1 MKKIL
6 LGTVLLFCATVFF
19 AQTKQIDASKLVKTL
34 EKNKKTSIVF
44 ASSVSLKGLSI
55 KSDGSLVVPALAN
68 ERLKFVT
75 GIDTEA
81 LQERL
86 NYKNLSTYKIELVL
100 KDVST
105 KTYEITKIDG
115 IESVSQYRARK
126 EAERIAEEKRL
137 EAERI
142 AEEER
147 KEAERLYNLLNMP
160 VQVVNFETVNLN
172 TSETSW
178 LPLQIQD
185 KLKSNLQT
193 YLGMKTVVD
202 SKSESALKKLQAASE
217 SAARDEDT
225 AIEVGKIT
233 TAKFA
238 LFTKVRKTGA
248 NYVVAVDFTDLTT
261 GVQMASCMSK
271 EYSKPEYLYGSTGAV
286 DEVTVA
292 LAEKLQIQI
301 NDLNKNLLTNGTA
314 DFSVDQQLALAK
326 QNEEQFQKM
335 MADYDAQLA
344 KLMTSNDIHA
354 IQNKKR
360 IEAEKALL
368 KEKQNAERKR
378 QEELNAQKQRQAAD
392 AKLEAERSIALKT
405 QRDKI
410 AQEAAAKAAQ
420 VRKLKMEKQGVLGQ
434 INILESKKKALVEIR
449 QGVEDR
455 SLELYEQLE
464 KDREDEENRIRNKTY
479 STVELGSDGKPT
491 EAALKRRENQ
501 VIASYKSL
509 TEKFFADCANVK
521 NATANQDSSLL
532 AEIRADQK
540 ALTVTRTVSSM
551 GDELKVS
558 FGNYEGS
565 RNGWNAYLSLY
576 SDGIQLY
583 TDSFIVNY
591 EALSGKKAPNME
603 TELNDS
609 VIEEYTNNVDM
620 YSSLL
625 TRGDPIIYF
634 ELDYNVTAE
643 SDDKPSTYNFNFDT
657 VRVINTVSEKTVQT
671 SRLSKTLPRIMTPSS
686 DLREVV
692 GIVEKEKEDFNS
704 VNRFLTKDLTLTEA
718 KEALFEYKELTT
730 LFEMVR
736 IPGQNYEMMKTEVT
750 QKLYQKIMGTNP
762 SRFKGENNPVEKVSW
777 YDAIYFCNKLSEK
790 CGYTP
795 VYSVNGTTDVTKWDY
810 TIDKYSSQ
818 ISGNIIQDI
827 SADGFR
833 LPTNAEWE
841 YAAKGGQNYKYA
853 GSDNKSEVAW
863 DNENTRPV
871 AQKKANGYGLYD
883 MSGNVWEWCWGSSV
897 SGRRYR
903 RGGSWNA
910 SDDCTVSLR
919 NNYDLSAFNRYD
931 CNGFRVVRTAEFTQ
945 KSVEKKSTKGKE
957 GVIGDI
963 VYSDGSISENYDN
976 TKTPIGIVIEKIDG
990 VATKI
995 VSLTETKAKWD
1006 EAKSWCNNYMD
1017 ASGNSNWDLPTM
1029 DELNQ
1034 LYEVKN
1040 AVNRAI
1046 DKIIAGGGTATSLDN
1061 GWYWSS
1067 SQDNNYYGYA
1077 CYLRFSDGG
1086 QNDSYKGH
1094 TGSVR
1099 AVRAF

>member
-1 MKKIL
+1 MKGMKKIL

-44 ASSVSLKGLSI
+44 ASSVNLKGLSI
-55 KSDGSLVVPALAN
+55 KSDGSLVVPALAS
-68 ERLKFVT
+68 EQLKFVA

-86 NYKNLSTYKIELVL
+86 SYKNLSEYKIELVL

-126 EAERIAEEKRL
+126 EAERIAEEKRK

-217 SAARDEDT
+217 CAARDEDT

-286 DEVTVA
+286 DEVTVV

-314 DFSVDQQLALAK
+314 DFSIDQQLALAK

-405 QRDKI
+405 QRDKM

-521 NATANQDSSLL
+521 NATVNQDSSLL

-540 ALTVTRTVSSM
+540 NLAVTRTVSSM

-583 TDSFIVNY
+583 TDSFILNY
-591 EALSGKKAPNME
+591 ETLSGKKAPNME

-671 SRLSKTLPRIMTPSS
+671 SRLSKTLPRTMTPSS
-686 DLREVV
+686 DLREIV
-692 GIVEKEKEDFNS
+692 GIVAEEKEDFNS
-704 VNRFLTKDLTLTEA
+704 VNRFLTKDLTLTETQQ
-718 KEALFEYKELTT
+718 KLPVYKELAT
-730 LFEMVR
+730 LFEMVK
-736 IPGQNYEMMKTEVT
+736 IPGRNYEMMKTEVT
-750 QKLYQKIMGTNP
+750 QKLYQKIMGENL
-762 SRFKGENNPVEKVSW
+762 SYFKGENNPVGGVSW

-827 SADGFR
+827 SANGFR
-833 LPTNAEWE
+833 LPTMDEWE

-853 GSDNKSEVAW
+853 GSDNIDEVAW
-863 DNENTRPV
+863 YEDNSGRTTHPV

-883 MSGNVWEWCWGSSV
+883 MRGNVEEWCGLKSSRIALKGGNCNYSATECAASRSSGIQDALMAHYRWG
-897 SGRRYR
+897 GI
-903 RGGSWNA
+903 
-910 SDDCTVSLR
+910 
-919 NNYDLSAFNRYD
+919 
-931 CNGFRVVRTAEFTQ
+931 RVVRTVDNALF
-945 KSVEKKSTKGKE
+945 GC
-957 GVIGDI
+957 IA
-963 VYSDGSISENYDN
+963 YSDGSVSGEYDN
-976 TKTPIGIVIEKIDG
+976 TKTPIGIVIEEIDG

-995 VSLTETKAKWD
+995 VSLAETKAKWY
-1006 EAKSWCNNYMD
+1006 EAKLWCNDYRD
-1017 ASGNSNWDLPTM
+1017 VSGNSNWYLPSEY
-1029 DELNQ
+1029 ELNQ
-1034 LYEVKN
+1034 LYFLDYV
-1040 AVNRAI
+1040 VNNAI
-1046 DKIIAGGGTATSLDN
+1046 DKIIAGGGTATKLGTGS
-1061 GWYWSS
+1061 YWSS
-1067 SQDNNYYGYA
+1067 SQLGNNLAWYKI
-1077 CYLRFSDGG
+1077 FSDDY
-1086 QNDSYKGH
+1086 QYDHYAYKDSAY
-1094 TGSVR
+1094 SVR

>member
-55 KSDGSLVVPALAN
+55 KADGSLVVPALAS
-68 ERLKFVT
+68 EQLKFVA

-137 EAERI
+137 
-142 AEEER
+142 
-147 KEAERLYNLLNMP
+147 EAERLYNLLNMP

-314 DFSVDQQLALAK
+314 DFSIDQQLALAK

-405 QRDKI
+405 QRDKM

-449 QGVEDR
+449 QGVENR
-455 SLELYEQLE
+455 CIELHEQLK
-464 KDREDEENRIRNKTY
+464 KDRWDEENRIRNKTY

-509 TEKFFADCANVK
+509 TEKFIVDCANVK

-558 FGNYEGS
+558 FGNYEGA

-576 SDGIQLY
+576 SDGILLY

-671 SRLSKTLPRIMTPSS
+671 SRLSKTLLRIMTPSS
-686 DLREVV
+686 DLREIV
-692 GIVEKEKEDFNS
+692 GIAAKEKEDFNLL
-704 VNRFLTKDLTLTEA
+704 NRFLTKDLTLIKA
-718 KEALFEYKELTT
+718 QLKLSVYKDLMS
-730 LFEMVR
+730 LLQMVK
-736 IPGQNYEMMKTEVT
+736 IPGKNYEMMKTEVT
-750 QKLYQKIMGTNP
+750 QKLYKKIMGTNP
-762 SRFKGENNPVEKVSW
+762 SEIKGENNPVEMVSW

-795 VYSVNGTTDVTKWDY
+795 VYSANGTTDVTKWYY
-810 TIDKYSSQ
+810 TPHQRDSIEDLTQ
-818 ISGNIIQDI
+818 NT

-833 LPTNAEWE
+833 LPTAAEWE
-841 YAAKGGQNYKYA
+841 YAARGGQNYEYA
-853 GSDNKSEVAW
+853 GSNNIDEVAW
-863 DNENTRPV
+863 YERNSGGTTHPV

-883 MSGNVWEWCWGSSV
+883 MSGNVWEWCWDADSDYS
-897 SGRRYR
+897 RYP
-903 RGGSWNA
+903 RGGCWGTSA
-910 SDDCTVSLR
+910 DGCTVSSLINYYADFR
-919 NNYDLSAFNRYD
+919 ND
-931 CNGFRVVRTAEFTQ
+931 CNGFRVVRKMDNAL
-945 KSVEKKSTKGKE
+945 
-957 GVIGDI
+957 IGCI
-963 VYSDGSISENYDN
+963 AYSDGSVSEEYDN
-976 TKTPIGIVIEKIDG
+976 AKTPIGIVIEEIDG

-995 VSLTETKAKWD
+995 VSLTETFTKWD
-1006 EAKSWCNNYMD
+1006 EAKRWCNNYSD
-1017 ASGNSNWDLPTM
+1017 ASGNSNWYLPSKE
-1029 DELNQ
+1029 ELNQ
-1034 LYEVKN
+1034 LYDVKN
-1040 AVNRAI
+1040 TVNTVI
-1046 DKIIAGGGTATSLDN
+1046 DKIIAGGGSATKL
-1061 GWYWSS
+1061 GTEWYWSS
-1067 SQDNNYYGYA
+1067 SEYSGNDAWLQ
-1077 CYLRFSDGG
+1077 RFSDGR
-1086 QNDSYKGH
+1086 QDNDLKTSTH
-1094 TGSVR
+1094 SVR

>member
-1 MKKIL
+1 MNGMKKIAVL
-6 LGTVLLFCATVFF
+6 FFVLLFVFSGCLSTSETSNTTTSENKSV
-19 AQTKQIDASKLVKTL
+19 QLVKK
-34 EKNKKTSIVF
+34 KNY
-44 ASSVSLKGLSI
+44 
-55 KSDGSLVVPALAN
+55 D
-68 ERLKFVT
+68 
-75 GIDTEA
+75 
-81 LQERL
+81 
-86 NYKNLSTYKIELVL
+86 
-100 KDVST
+100 
-105 KTYEITKIDG
+105 
-115 IESVSQYRARK
+115 
-126 EAERIAEEKRL
+126 
-137 EAERI
+137 
-142 AEEER
+142 
-147 KEAERLYNLLNMP
+147 
-160 VQVVNFETVNLN
+160 VQVVLQETVNLSS
-172 TSETSW
+172 SETSW

-225 AIEVGKIT
+225 TIEVGKIT

-354 IQNKKR
+354 VQNKKR

-392 AKLEAERSIALKT
+392 AKLEAERSVALKT
-405 QRDKI
+405 QRDKM

-434 INILESKKKALVEIR
+434 INVIESKKKALVEIR

-455 SLELYEQLE
+455 CRELHEQLK
-464 KDREDEENRIRNKTY
+464 KDIPAEENRIRNKTY
-479 STVELGSDGKPT
+479 STVEQDSNGNPT
-491 EAALKRRENQ
+491 EAAKKRRENQ
-501 VIASYKSL
+501 ITASYKSL

-521 NATANQDSSLL
+521 NATSTQDASLL

-540 ALTVTRTVSSM
+540 NLAVTRTVSSM
-551 GDELKVS
+551 GEELKVS

-583 TDSFIVNY
+583 TDNFIVNY

-643 SDDKPSTYNFNFDT
+643 SDDKPSTYKFNFTT

-671 SRLSKTLPRIMTPSS
+671 SSLNKFQSRTMSPSQ
-686 DLREVV
+686 DLREKV
-692 GIVEKEKEDFNS
+692 GIVAKEKEDFNLLNS
-704 VNRFLTKDLTLTEA
+704 FVAKGVTLSQELCEIVGLFSKEKKIDFLNRFIVKGFTLAVA
-718 KEALFEYKELTT
+718 K
-730 LFEMVR
+730 
-736 IPGQNYEMMKTEVT
+736 
-750 QKLYQKIMGTNP
+750 KLYKKVGT
-762 SRFKGENNPVEKVSW
+762 
-777 YDAIYFCNKLSEK
+777 
-790 CGYTP
+790 
-795 VYSVNGTTDVTKWDY
+795 
-810 TIDKYSSQ
+810 
-818 ISGNIIQDI
+818 
-827 SADGFR
+827 
-833 LPTNAEWE
+833 
-841 YAAKGGQNYKYA
+841 
-853 GSDNKSEVAW
+853 
-863 DNENTRPV
+863 
-871 AQKKANGYGLYD
+871 
-883 MSGNVWEWCWGSSV
+883 
-897 SGRRYR
+897 
-903 RGGSWNA
+903 
-910 SDDCTVSLR
+910 
-919 NNYDLSAFNRYD
+919 
-931 CNGFRVVRTAEFTQ
+931 
-945 KSVEKKSTKGKE
+945 
-957 GVIGDI
+957 IGDI
-963 VYSDGSISENYDN
+963 AYSDGSVSAEYDR
-976 TKTPIGIVIEKIDG
+976 TKTPIGIVIVVQNN

-995 VSLTETKAKWD
+995 VSLTETTVKWNKAD
-1006 EAKSWCNNYMD
+1006 NWCEYYRD
-1017 ASGNSNWDLPTM
+1017 KSGNSEWYLPTK
-1029 DELNQ
+1029 DELLQ
-1034 LYEVKN
+1034 LYGVRKYVN
-1040 AVNRAI
+1040 AAI
-1046 DKIIAGGGTATSLDN
+1046 YKIIVGGGTATSLDN
-1061 GWYWSS
+1061 GYYWSS
-1067 SQDNNYYGYA
+1067 SEGYSDSA
-1077 CYLRFSDGG
+1077 WGQSFSDDR
-1086 QNDSYKGH
+1086 QNGLYCYKDERH
-1094 TGSVR
+1094 SVR

>member
-44 ASSVSLKGLSI
+44 GSSVNLKGLSI
-55 KSDGSLVVPALAN
+55 KSDGSLVVPALAS
-68 ERLKFVT
+68 ERLKFVA

-86 NYKNLSTYKIELVL
+86 SYKNLSEYKIELVL

-126 EAERIAEEKRL
+126 EAERIAEEKR
-137 EAERI
+137 
-142 AEEER
+142 
-147 KEAERLYNLLNMP
+147 KEQERLDNLIKNP
-160 VQVVNFETVNLN
+160 VQVVNFEAVNLSS
-172 TSETSW
+172 SETSW

-217 SAARDEDT
+217 SAARDENT

-238 LFTKVRKTGA
+238 LFTKIRKIGA

-286 DEVTVA
+286 DEVIVA

-378 QEELNAQKQRQAAD
+378 QEELNAQKQRQQAD
-392 AKLEAERSIALKT
+392 EKLEAERSIALKT
-405 QRDKI
+405 QRDKM
-410 AQEAAAKAAQ
+410 AQEAAAKAAE

-449 QGVEDR
+449 QGVENR
-455 SLELYEQLE
+455 CIELHEQLK
-464 KDREDEENRIRNKTY
+464 KDRPAEENRIRNKTY

-501 VIASYKSL
+501 ITASYKSL
-509 TEKFFADCANVK
+509 TEKFFTDCASVK
-521 NATANQDSSLL
+521 NATSTQDSSLL

-540 ALTVTRTVSSM
+540 SLAVTRTVSSM

-558 FGNYEGS
+558 FGQYEGS

-576 SDGIQLY
+576 SDGILLY
-583 TDSFIVNY
+583 NDSFIVNY

-643 SDDKPSTYNFNFDT
+643 NDNAPSMYKFNFTT
-657 VRVINTVSEKTVQT
+657 VRVINTVSGKVTQT
-671 SRLSKTLPRIMTPSS
+671 SGLNKTQPRTMTPSQ
-686 DLREVV
+686 DLREIV
-692 GIVEKEKEDFNS
+692 GIVAKEKGNFISLNK
-704 VNRFLTKDLTLTEA
+704 FLEKGWTLAEA
-718 KEALFEYKELTT
+718 KKVYK
-730 LFEMVR
+730 
-736 IPGQNYEMMKTEVT
+736 
-750 QKLYQKIMGTNP
+750 
-762 SRFKGENNPVEKVSW
+762 KVG
-777 YDAIYFCNKLSEK
+777 D
-790 CGYTP
+790 
-795 VYSVNGTTDVTKWDY
+795 
-810 TIDKYSSQ
+810 
-818 ISGNIIQDI
+818 
-827 SADGFR
+827 
-833 LPTNAEWE
+833 
-841 YAAKGGQNYKYA
+841 
-853 GSDNKSEVAW
+853 
-863 DNENTRPV
+863 
-871 AQKKANGYGLYD
+871 
-883 MSGNVWEWCWGSSV
+883 
-897 SGRRYR
+897 
-903 RGGSWNA
+903 
-910 SDDCTVSLR
+910 
-919 NNYDLSAFNRYD
+919 
-931 CNGFRVVRTAEFTQ
+931 
-945 KSVEKKSTKGKE
+945 
-957 GVIGDI
+957 IGDI
-963 VYSDGSISENYDN
+963 AYSDGSVSAEYDK
-976 TKTPIGIVIEKIDG
+976 TKKPVGIVIEIKNGI
-990 VATKI
+990 ATKI
-995 VSLTETKAKWD
+995 VSLAETYASWNNAKT
-1006 EAKSWCNNYMD
+1006 WCNRYRD
-1017 ASGNSNWDLPTM
+1017 VSGNSEWYLPAKE
-1029 DELNQ
+1029 ELNQ
-1034 LYEVKN
+1034 LYRVKN
-1040 AVNRAI
+1040 AVNVAI
-1046 DKIIAGGGTATSLDN
+1046 IKIRAGGGTATGLSTDD
-1061 GWYWSS
+1061 WYWSS
-1067 SQDNNYYGYA
+1067 SQTNVSHSWGQ
-1077 CYLRFSDGG
+1077 RFSDGC
-1086 QNDSYKGH
+1086 QYSSIKGSTH
-1094 TGSVR
+1094 SFR

>member
-1 MKKIL
+1 M
-6 LGTVLLFCATVFF
+6 
-19 AQTKQIDASKLVKTL
+19 TL
-34 EKNKKTSIVF
+34 
-44 ASSVSLKGLSI
+44 
-55 KSDGSLVVPALAN
+55 
-68 ERLKFVT
+68 
-75 GIDTEA
+75 
-81 LQERL
+81 Q
-86 NYKNLSTYKIELVL
+86 ST
-100 KDVST
+100 
-105 KTYEITKIDG
+105 
-115 IESVSQYRARK
+115 
-126 EAERIAEEKRL
+126 
-137 EAERI
+137 
-142 AEEER
+142 
-147 KEAERLYNLLNMP
+147 
-160 VQVVNFETVNLN
+160 
-172 TSETSW
+172 
-178 LPLQIQD
+178 
-185 KLKSNLQT
+185 
-193 YLGMKTVVD
+193 
-202 SKSESALKKLQAASE
+202 
-217 SAARDEDT
+217 
-225 AIEVGKIT
+225 
-233 TAKFA
+233 
-238 LFTKVRKTGA
+238 

-354 IQNKKR
+354 VQNKKR

-405 QRDKI
+405 QRDKM

-501 VIASYKSL
+501 ITASYKSL

-521 NATANQDSSLL
+521 NATSTQDASLL

-540 ALTVTRTVSSM
+540 NLAVTRTVSSM

-558 FGNYEGS
+558 FGNYEGT

-643 SDDKPSTYNFNFDT
+643 SDDKPSTYKFNFTT

-671 SRLSKTLPRIMTPSS
+671 SRLSKTLPRTMTPSS
-686 DLREVV
+686 DLREIV
-692 GIVEKEKEDFNS
+692 GIVAKEKKDFYLLNSFLAKGFTLSQELCEIVGIIEKEKEDFYWE
-704 VNRFLTKDLTLTEA
+704 NRFLTKDLTLTEA
-718 KEALFEYKELTT
+718 QQKLPVYKELMP
-730 LFEMVR
+730 LLQMVK
-736 IPGQNYEMMKTEVT
+736 IPGRNYEMMTTEVT
-750 QKLYQKIMGTNP
+750 QKLYQKIMGKNP
-762 SRFKGENNPVEKVSW
+762 SYFCGNGKRNRRKGSSSVGGDNYPVEMVSW

-790 CGYTP
+790 CGYIP
-795 VYSVNGTTDVTKWDY
+795 VYSVNGTTDVTKWHY
-810 TIDKYSSQ
+810 TPHK
-818 ISGNIIQDI
+818 GNSINAEVIQNTK
-827 SADGFR
+827 ADGFR
-833 LPTNAEWE
+833 LPTVAEWE
-841 YAAKGGQNYKYA
+841 YAERGGQNYEYA
-853 GSDNKSEVAW
+853 GSDNIDEVAW
-863 DNENTRPV
+863 YRENSGYTTHPV

-883 MSGNVWEWCWGSSV
+883 MSGNVDELCLDADAGMYYGYER
-897 SGRRYR
+897 SGGGWRDSADCCEKSRRFYDPIFYR
-903 RGGSWNA
+903 SNA
-910 SDDCTVSLR
+910 
-919 NNYDLSAFNRYD
+919 YDRSNCY
-931 CNGFRVVRTAEFTQ
+931 GFRVVRTAE
-945 KSVEKKSTKGKE
+945 
-957 GVIGDI
+957 
-963 VYSDGSISENYDN
+963 
-976 TKTPIGIVIEKIDG
+976 
-990 VATKI
+990 
-995 VSLTETKAKWD
+995 
-1006 EAKSWCNNYMD
+1006 
-1017 ASGNSNWDLPTM
+1017 
-1029 DELNQ
+1029 
-1034 LYEVKN
+1034 
-1040 AVNRAI
+1040 
-1046 DKIIAGGGTATSLDN
+1046 
-1061 GWYWSS
+1061 
-1067 SQDNNYYGYA
+1067 
-1077 CYLRFSDGG
+1077 
-1086 QNDSYKGH
+1086 
-1094 TGSVR
+1094 
-1099 AVRAF
+1099 

>member
-1 MKKIL
+1 MKGMKKIL

-44 ASSVSLKGLSI
+44 ASFVNLKGLSI
-55 KSDGSLVVPALAN
+55 KSDGSLVVPALAS
-68 ERLKFVT
+68 ERLKFVA

-86 NYKNLSTYKIELVL
+86 SYKNLSEYKIELVL

-217 SAARDEDT
+217 SVARDENT

-238 LFTKVRKTGA
+238 LFTKVRKIGA

-261 GVQMASCMSK
+261 GEQLASCLSK

-286 DEVTVA
+286 DEVTIA
-292 LAEKLQIQI
+292 LSEKLQIQI

-314 DFSVDQQLALAK
+314 DFSVDQQLELAK

-354 IQNKKR
+354 VQNKKR

-405 QRDKI
+405 QRDKM

-479 STVELGSDGKPT
+479 STVELGSDGNPT
-491 EAALKRRENQ
+491 EAAKKRRENQ
-501 VIASYKSL
+501 ITASYKSL

-540 ALTVTRTVSSM
+540 NLAVTRTVSSM

-558 FGNYEGS
+558 FGQYEGS

-671 SRLSKTLPRIMTPSS
+671 SSLNKIQSRTMSPSQ

-692 GIVEKEKEDFNS
+692 GIVAKEKEDFYW
-704 VNRFLTKDLTLTEA
+704 VNRLL
-718 KEALFEYKELTT
+718 
-730 LFEMVR
+730 EMLK
-736 IPGQNYEMMKTEVT
+736 IPGQNYEMKKTEVT
-750 QKLYQKIMGTNP
+750 QKLYQKIMGINP
-762 SRFKGENNPVEKVSW
+762 SHFRGENNPVEMVSW

-790 CGYTP
+790 YGYTP

-827 SADGFR
+827 SANGFR
-833 LPTNAEWE
+833 LPTMDEWE

-853 GSDNKSEVAW
+853 GSDNIDEVAW
-863 DNENTRPV
+863 YEENSGDTAHPV

-883 MSGNVWEWCWGSSV
+883 MRGNATEWCGLKSSRIALKGGNYNYSATECAASRR
-897 SGRRYR
+897 SGTQDALMARYR
-903 RGGSWNA
+903 WGGI
-910 SDDCTVSLR
+910 
-919 NNYDLSAFNRYD
+919 
-931 CNGFRVVRTAEFTQ
+931 RVVRTVDNALF
-945 KSVEKKSTKGKE
+945 GC
-957 GVIGDI
+957 IA
-963 VYSDGSISENYDN
+963 YSDGSVSGEYDN
-976 TKTPIGIVIEKIDG
+976 TKTPIGIVIEEIDG

-995 VSLTETKAKWD
+995 VSLAETKLKWY
-1006 EAKSWCNNYMD
+1006 EAKLWCNDYRD
-1017 ASGNSNWDLPTM
+1017 ASGNSNWYLPSEY
-1029 DELNQ
+1029 ELDQ
-1034 LYEVKN
+1034 LYILDYV
-1040 AVNRAI
+1040 VNNAI
-1046 DKIIAGGGTATSLDN
+1046 DKIIAGGGTATKLGTGS
-1061 GWYWSS
+1061 YWSS
-1067 SQDNNYYGYA
+1067 SQLGNNLAWYKI
-1077 CYLRFSDGG
+1077 FSDDY
-1086 QNDSYKGH
+1086 QYDHYAYKDSAL
-1094 TGSVR
+1094 SVR